1 MPNQP
6 HATIPRSTAAT
17 FAPQVPKDARTKTGN
32 GMPYFAPT
40 CEFRSNGTVTI
51 ALPRITTKIEV
62 AGSKPK
68 TSPMFARLHD
78 GMTTQQPTQN
88 ARNEYRPQLRNL
100 AGVGARSLLY
110 SWDLGS
116 SPESSCLPSAVTTTD
131 AAMVPSPND
140 HASTPGRWAD
150 HPLPEA
156 DFGGMLVLAASE
168 GRFALPGAAA
178 GAQWPRRRACGRP
191 AREGAH

>member
-6 HATIPRSTAAT
+6 HATMPRRTAAT
-17 FAPQVPKDARTKTGN
+17 FAPQVPKEARTKTGN

-88 ARNEYRPQLRNL
+88 ARNEYRPQLRNR

-131 AAMVPSPND
+131 AAMVPSPID
-140 HASTPGRWAD
+140 HANTPRSLGRSPPSRSGLRRDASSGRKRRSLCLAWRGGRSTMTPSAR
-150 HPLPEA
+150 
-156 DFGGMLVLAASE
+156 V
-168 GRFALPGAAA
+168 RAA
-178 GAQWPRRRACGRP
+178 GAGGCT
-191 AREGAH
+191 